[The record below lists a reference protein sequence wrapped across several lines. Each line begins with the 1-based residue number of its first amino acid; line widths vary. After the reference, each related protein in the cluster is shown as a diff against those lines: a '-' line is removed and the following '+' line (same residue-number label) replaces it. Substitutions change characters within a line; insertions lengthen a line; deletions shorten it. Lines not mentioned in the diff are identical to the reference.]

1 MRNEVLRMLPQT
13 VQIALTGIPDA
24 QIEELRLRVGQKPAV
39 LYAGGERP
47 LSVRTVLLQK
57 ELQQTLLNASAQ
69 SQYAVQEQLRSGY
82 LSLSGGYRLGVCGSA
97 VVQHDIRHPPERL
110 LPYLQESC
118 LLAGAPGSGKTT
130 LLRSCIR
137 ALSENR
143 QRVAVVDE
151 RLELAGAVHGVP
163 QFDLGPCTDV
173 LSGCPKGEGML
184 MLLRGMNPQ
193 WLAVD
198 EITQPEDLAAIRQ
211 AGGCGVRLLATIHA
225 GSVEELE
232 NRPLCRE
239 LFSLGIFRQVLY
251 LDKNRAFHAER
262 IQYAE
267 TDRIEPDPGSLRR
280 SRRRTGGDSAAATA
294 PECGGSRRRRLR

>member
-1 MRNEVLRMLPQT
+1 M
-13 VQIALTGIPDA
+13 
-24 QIEELRLRVGQKPAV
+24 
-39 LYAGGERP
+39 
-47 LSVRTVLLQK
+47 
-57 ELQQTLLNASAQ
+57 
-69 SQYAVQEQLRSGY
+69 
-82 LSLSGGYRLGVCGSA
+82 
-97 VVQHDIRHPPERL
+97 
-110 LPYLQESC
+110 
-118 LLAGAPGSGKTT
+118 
-130 LLRSCIR
+130 CIR
-137 ALSENR
+137 
-143 QRVAVVDE
+143 D

-211 AGGCGVRLLATIHA
+211 AGGCGIRLLATIHA

-239 LFSLGIFRQVLY
+239 LFSLGIFRRVLY

-280 SRRRTGGDSAAATA
+280 SRRRTGGDSAAAAGADACAVT
-294 PECGGSRRRRLR
+294 

>member
-1 MRNEVLRMLPQT
+1 
-13 VQIALTGIPDA
+13 
-24 QIEELRLRVGQKPAV
+24 
-39 LYAGGERP
+39 
-47 LSVRTVLLQK
+47 
-57 ELQQTLLNASAQ
+57 
-69 SQYAVQEQLRSGY
+69 
-82 LSLSGGYRLGVCGSA
+82 
-97 VVQHDIRHPPERL
+97 
-110 LPYLQESC
+110 
-118 LLAGAPGSGKTT
+118 
-130 LLRSCIR
+130 
-137 ALSENR
+137 
-143 QRVAVVDE
+143 
-151 RLELAGAVHGVP
+151 
-163 QFDLGPCTDV
+163 
-173 LSGCPKGEGML
+173 

-280 SRRRTGGDSAAATA
+280 SRRRIGRGQ
-294 PECGGSRRRRLR
+294 CGGSRRRRLR